1 MENTKKEFKYK
12 VNKNSVTI
20 TKYIGKETNVEIPES
35 IDKLIVIKIGKD
47 TFKNCKLTGIK
58 IPNTV
63 TEIETN
69 AFRNNYLTNIELPN
83 SIKEI
88 GISAFQNN
96 KLEKLCIP
104 EKLIIIE
111 YWSFADNML
120 TDVQFHSNLL
130 EIKAHAF
137 ENNKLSSVSFPDS
150 LKEIGVSSFANN
162 NLTNF
167 SLNNS
172 VNETGKPI
180 LLDKL
185 TNIKLID
192 LEYNHTMIASK
203 FVVYEGR
210 VLKTKLGKTYKGE
223 NYESV
228 LLTDNESNYN
238 LVLCGNNFNNYS
250 NVLKIGKN
258 YEITKEIVLSDW
270 FTNGGFRYFN
280 INSVIEK

>member
-20 TKYIGKETNVEIPES
+20 TKYIGKETNVEIPEL
-35 IDKLIVIKIGKD
+35 IDNLIVTKIGKD

-167 SLNNS
+167 SLDNS

-192 LEYNHTMIASK
+192 LEYNHSMITSK
-203 FVVYEGR
+203 FVTYEGT
-210 VLKTKLGKTYKGE
+210 VIKTKLGKTYKGK

-228 LLTDNESNYN
+228 LLSDNESSYN
-238 LVLCGNNFNNYS
+238 LILCDKNFDTFNNFF
-250 NVLKIGKN
+250 KIGKK
-258 YEITKEIVLSDW
+258 YEITKEIILSDW
-270 FTNGGFRYFN
+270 STKGGFRSFK